1 MTDKDKATDN
11 APKERKKITTL
22 EEMRDSLEKKCNVK
36 KVDPPKNWAKAIF
49 PKNPPGYL
57 ERCREHMKKQKVKS
71 SK

>member
-22 EEMRDSLEKKCNVK
+22 EEMRDSLEKKVGVK
-36 KVDPPKNWAKAIF
+36 KIDPPKNWSKAIF

-57 ERCREHMKKQKVKS
+57 EGCIEHMKKQKVKS